1 MEAVVIATV
10 RHVNSEIMGTFLVHF
25 VPHNP
30 LTRYP
35 SRRFVV
41 RITGDIGD
49 TESIYVSTE
58 LDIFGR
64 TKQIVTQTEL
74 CSIDSLTMTSDDD
87 YTPECPSQGVLYTFE
102 KYFTIP
108 TSSYL
113 SSVYFT
119 PSVQVSFASDST
131 QGSMDLGCAI
141 SSEGAEMGKAPSSGI
156 ALSSAK
162 KWVLGVGFTFLAAC
176 MSVLVFFALRRR
188 PDEPKKTAAPKYQ
201 VTMVTRKQKMSG
213 FEYRGD
219 AISA

>member
-1 MEAVVIATV
+1 
-10 RHVNSEIMGTFLVHF
+10 
-25 VPHNP
+25 
-30 LTRYP
+30 
-35 SRRFVV
+35 
-41 RITGDIGD
+41 
-49 TESIYVSTE
+49 
-58 LDIFGR
+58 
-64 TKQIVTQTEL
+64 
-74 CSIDSLTMTSDDD
+74 MTSDDD
-87 YTPECPSQGVLYTFE
+87 YTPDCPSQGVLYTFE

-156 ALSSAK
+156 SLSSAK
-162 KWVLGVGFTFLAAC
+162 KWVLGVGFTFLAFC

-188 PDEPKKTAAPKYQ
+188 PEPIKNAKYQ